1 MSLHCNNEGI
11 GNSKEV
17 LESFQE
23 GLKEGPQEGIQEG
36 FQESNNKLL
45 YCK

>member
-23 GLKEGPQEGIQEG
+23 GPQEGIQEG

-45 YCK
+45 YCKLFQH